1 MRTVFG
7 TSASVIHGWYAKARS
22 LFVHVEGQNIPTDES
37 VKTSLSPNLTDI
49 ERRIRQAERELAIIR
64 KQLKLALTARERRAL
79 AERLGHLE
87 NEIIQLRKDLSARRR
102 I

>member
-22 LFVHVEGQNIPTDES
+22 LFVHVEHIPTDES

-87 NEIIQLRKDLSARRR
+87 NEIIQLRKDPSARRR